1 MNIWITIWL
10 IISLLLFFR
19 YVWHIVQFWKG
30 WKNTP
35 INIAGK
41 QDFSDFVSVIVAA
54 RNEES
59 GIQACVNSILKSSFA
74 NFELIVVDNHSTDS
88 TLQILQN
95 IDDDRLRVLSN
106 KEGFKKESL
115 ELAIAKSRGTVL
127 LFTDADC
134 IVPSR
139 WIEGMMSSFQ
149 ENKADFVLGPVS
161 IREHDTLISQFQ
173 AIDMMAMMGIT
184 AGGLKNQSTYLANG
198 ANIAFRKSSFEKI
211 GGYPAKH
218 IKSGDDTMLIH
229 EAVRQNYQL
238 VFNKSKDC
246 IVETFA
252 VTTWKDLVNQRKR
265 WASKTVSYINFKDK
279 LIAAE
284 VFLFIF
290 SICINLVLAPFT
302 GGITLLVAIFQILG
316 KGMTDFW
323 FLRKLSSFFQM
334 GKVLNRFVALFVV
347 QFYMFLWSGISG
359 IFGMKYRW
367 KGRDIS

>member
-1 MNIWITIWL
+1 MNVISIWL
-10 IISLLLFFR
+10 IISWILFFR
-19 YVWHIVQFWKG
+19 YVWHIIQFWNG

-35 INIAGK
+35 LNNVRN
-41 QDFSDFVSVIVAA
+41 QDFSEFVSVIVAA

-59 GIQACVNSILKSSFA
+59 RIQACVESILKNDYP
-74 NFELIVVDNHSTDS
+74 NFELIVIDNHSTDS
-88 TLQILQN
+88 TLEILQS

-115 ELAIAKSRGTVL
+115 ELAIAKSKGTVL

-139 WIEGMMSSFQ
+139 WIKGMMSPFA
-149 ENKADFVLGPVS
+149 EKKADFVLGPVA
-161 IREHDTLISQFQ
+161 IKKHQTILSQFQ

-198 ANIAFRKSSFEKI
+198 ANIAFLKSSFEKI

-229 EAVRQNYQL
+229 EAVRQNYRL
-238 VFNKSKDC
+238 VFNKSKGC

-252 VTTWKDLVNQRKR
+252 VTRWKDLVNQRKR

-290 SICINLVLAPFT
+290 SICINVILAPFT
-302 GGITLLVAIFQILG
+302 GGITLLVAIFQLLG

-323 FLRKLSSFFQM
+323 FLRKLNSFFLM
-334 GKVLNRFVALFVV
+334 GKVLNRFLALFVV